1 MAVVP
6 YEGHMIRQIIY
17 NGSVA
22 AVTRFGLYFLF
33 CFFHQKF
40 LIAAFSCFFLT
51 LTRYSLGCHK
61 KYIYTPKRHSEFYCS
76 NAAGRRRTEWLQM
89 FVFQL
94 NGAIRRNKPSGSL
107 PAVWGEIWGF
117 PRCTW
122 MQRRSFSLKRSCRDR
137 SVFVT
142 GPWFVDPSLRASFF
156 LKVSWTLCCM

>member
-1 MAVVP
+1 
-6 YEGHMIRQIIY
+6 
-17 NGSVA
+17 
-22 AVTRFGLYFLF
+22 
-33 CFFHQKF
+33 
-40 LIAAFSCFFLT
+40 
-51 LTRYSLGCHK
+51 
-61 KYIYTPKRHSEFYCS
+61 
-76 NAAGRRRTEWLQM
+76 M

-122 MQRRSFSLKRSCRDR
+122 MQRRSFSLKCSCGDR

-156 LKVSWTLCCM
+156 LKVSWTLCRLSVKLHLKVMLAACNVFMANISCVQLISSTNLPLHSSRLQDSQQDQRGRALNALPRFSVCVCRHNKSN